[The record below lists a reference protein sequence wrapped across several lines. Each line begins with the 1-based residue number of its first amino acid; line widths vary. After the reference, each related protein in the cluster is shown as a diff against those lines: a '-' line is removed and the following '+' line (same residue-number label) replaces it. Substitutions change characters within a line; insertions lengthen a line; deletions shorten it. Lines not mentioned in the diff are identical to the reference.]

1 MEQRFIITCAIR
13 AMAEFPG
20 RTVICKHLLSPPV
33 FLNRPDANQVLL
45 QRTRRANSIFEE
57 LKVGDLEREC
67 LEEKCSYEE
76 AREIFSIPEQLH
88 IEFRQYLEK
97 SMDQCEAMPCQN
109 GATCMDQVNAY
120 TCICSAGFEGRNCT
134 KEVKTY
140 YGCLY
145 ENGGCE
151 HFCVETLN
159 SSHVCL
165 CASGYRLAPDKSS
178 CLPQGCFCLLHF
190 HSLGFAVLYPI
201 SYPAPQCHTATVSV
215 FEGDLSPQAM
225 LEHSGQY
232 QCGAIILDAQWILTA
247 AHCIWKISNRV
258 LFLTVPSGEHIRKV
272 TEGTEQTRG
281 VAKVLMHPDY
291 NHTTKDS
298 DLALLRLRSP
308 ITLNSNAVPICLPP
322 KAGTFGRTLASI
334 RLSTVS
340 GWGRLAESGP
350 PSAVLQRLEVPR
362 VPQQECLKQ
371 TGLRLTGNMLCAGFK
386 EGGRDS
392 CQGDSGGPLVTRYKN
407 TSFLLG
413 IVSWGKGCA
422 ESNFYGIYTRVSSFL
437 EWIESNMAAT

>member
-1 MEQRFIITCAIR
+1 MESEAQKVKTCLPVLVFLLVIIFTPSSGL
-13 AMAEFPG
+13 PG
-20 RTVICKHLLSPPV
+20 V

-76 AREIFSIPEQLH
+76 AREIFSIPEQLNDFWRRYS
-88 IEFRQYLEK
+88 E
-97 SMDQCEAMPCQN
+97 MDQCEAMPCQN

-178 CLPQGCFCLLHF
+178 CLPQVEIPCGKVV
-190 HSLGFAVLYPI
+190 STGF
-201 SYPAPQCHTATVSV
+201 
-215 FEGDLSPQAM
+215 SPRIVRGEVCPKGECPWQAM

-247 AHCIWKISNRV
+247 AHCIWKISNR
-258 LFLTVPSGEHIRKV
+258 LLQITVGEHIRKV

>member
-1 MEQRFIITCAIR
+1 
-13 AMAEFPG
+13 MAEFPG

-76 AREIFSIPEQLH
+76 AREIFSIPEQLVRH
-88 IEFRQYLEK
+88 WCCY

-178 CLPQGCFCLLHF
+178 CLPQVEIPCGKVV
-190 HSLGFAVLYPI
+190 STGF
-201 SYPAPQCHTATVSV
+201 
-215 FEGDLSPQAM
+215 SPRIVRGEVCPKGECPWQVR
-225 LEHSGQY
+225 GY

-247 AHCIWKISNRV
+247 AHCIWKISNR
-258 LFLTVPSGEHIRKV
+258 LLQITVGRLGEHIRKV

-437 EWIESNMAAT
+437 DPQPWSNNRQPTLLLDSHQQPFPLM

>member
-1 MEQRFIITCAIR
+1 TFMALIR
-13 AMAEFPG
+13 LLLYLVCLTSYIPAE
-20 RTVICKHLLSPPV
+20 
-33 FLNRPDANQVLL
+33 
-45 QRTRRANSIFEE
+45 
-57 LKVGDLEREC
+57 
-67 LEEKCSYEE
+67 
-76 AREIFSIPEQLH
+76 
-88 IEFRQYLEK
+88 
-97 SMDQCEAMPCQN
+97 MDQCEAMPCQN

-178 CLPQGCFCLLHF
+178 CLPQVEIPCGKVV
-190 HSLGFAVLYPI
+190 STGF
-201 SYPAPQCHTATVSV
+201 
-215 FEGDLSPQAM
+215 SPRIVRGEVCPKGECPWQVR
-225 LEHSGQY
+225 GY

-247 AHCIWKISNRV
+247 AHCIWKISNR
-258 LFLTVPSGEHIRKV
+258 LLQITVGRLGEHIRKV

-437 EWIESNMAAT
+437 DPQPWSNNRQPTLLLDSHQQPFPLM

>member
-1 MEQRFIITCAIR
+1 FLN
-13 AMAEFPG
+13 MAFETLCMF
-20 RTVICKHLLSPPV
+20 HLLSPPV

-76 AREIFSIPEQLH
+76 AREIFSIPEQLVRH
-88 IEFRQYLEK
+88 WCCY

-165 CASGYRLAPDKSS
+165 CASGYR
-178 CLPQGCFCLLHF
+178 CFCLLW
-190 HSLGFAVLYPI
+190 GEVCPKGEC
-201 SYPAPQCHTATVSV
+201 PW
-215 FEGDLSPQAM
+215 QAM

-247 AHCIWKISNRV
+247 AHCIWKISNR
-258 LFLTVPSGEHIRKV
+258 LLQITVGEHIRKV

-437 EWIESNMAAT
+437 EWIETTFPAHVDSFSTISDESALTCQPRPPRYWFSP